1 MAATNAQVTRIDA
14 LGEFRSSLIVFRA
27 TAQRTID
34 EAAGA
39 VSRARQ
45 WVRHDQRMHW
55 EHEIRRRLKKL
66 DEAQQELMRARLSSL
81 QDRTDAQQNA
91 VTKARNAL
99 REAEDKLRAVKKWDR
114 EFDLVAL
121 PLVKQLDGLRSALE
135 HDLPKALAFLA
146 NAQHALD
153 VYSEKHVAPMESPA
167 EEQPVEPREGDA
179 AP

>member
-55 EHEIRRRLKKL
+55 
-66 DEAQQELMRARLSSL
+66 
-81 QDRTDAQQNA
+81 
-91 VTKARNAL
+91 
-99 REAEDKLRAVKKWDR
+99 
-114 EFDLVAL
+114 
-121 PLVKQLDGLRSALE
+121 
-135 HDLPKALAFLA
+135 
-146 NAQHALD
+146 
-153 VYSEKHVAPMESPA
+153 
-167 EEQPVEPREGDA
+167 
-179 AP
+179 